1 MAIDL
6 SSETPIPFKEA
17 AGHRLLRNK
26 SRDRRAV
33 NFSTILRWHLKGVR
47 GIKLEGIRVG
57 ATLCTTEG
65 AICRFIERLSTPG
78 FQSASVTAS
87 TVAQAHN
94 SDQKR
99 LSRVGL

>member
-6 SSETPIPFKEA
+6 ATETPIPFKEA
-17 AGHRLLRNK
+17 AGHRLLRYK
-26 SRDRRAV
+26 ARDRRAV
-33 NFSTILRWHLKGVR
+33 NFSTILRWHLRGVR
-47 GIKLEGIRVG
+47 GVKLDGIRVG

-78 FQSASVTAS
+78 TSVTAS
-87 TVAQAHN
+87 TIAQAHI

-99 LSRVGL
+99 LARVGL